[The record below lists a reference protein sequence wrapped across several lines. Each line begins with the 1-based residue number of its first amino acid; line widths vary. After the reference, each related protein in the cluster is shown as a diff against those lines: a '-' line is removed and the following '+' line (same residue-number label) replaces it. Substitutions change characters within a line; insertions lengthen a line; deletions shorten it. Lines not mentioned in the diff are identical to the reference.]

1 MLSRKAIVV
10 FLVAVMI
17 SFSLP
22 ALSEN
27 MMSVQV
33 RETQVRGTPS
43 FLGKITANL
52 VYGDRVEVLEQGRGW
67 VKVVIPGG
75 GGEGWV
81 SQSALTEKQVVL
93 KAGSEDVSTSASSS
107 EVALAGKGFNEQ
119 VEAQYKSETN
129 LDYTWIDRMEEISFP
144 PDELV
149 AFMLQGDLSPSE
161 EGGAE

>member
-1 MLSRKAIVV
+1 MLSKKTVV
-10 FLVAVMI
+10 GLLIILMMAV
-17 SFSLP
+17 SLS
-22 ALSEN
+22 AASES

-43 FLGKITANL
+43 FLGKIIAKL
-52 VYGDRVEVLEQGRGW
+52 VYGDRVEVMEQGKGW
-67 VKVVIPGG
+67 AKVVVPNG

-81 SQSALTEKQVVL
+81 SQSALTEKQIVL
-93 KAGSEDVSTSASSS
+93 KAGSKDVSTSASSG

-119 VEAQYKSETN
+119 VESQYRADTN
-129 LDYTWIDRMEEISFP
+129 LDYTWIDLMEEIFFP

-149 AFMLQGDLSPSE
+149 SFMLQGDLSPSE